1 MATALVLIVQTD
13 ARWFVALAAAVII
26 GRELTISALREWL
39 SETGMRAKV
48 KVSRL
53 GKTKTAFQMTGL
65 SFMIYQQDLWSLP
78 VYDIGLLLI
87 VIAAGLTL
95 WSMFDYWRAAWP
107 LLTSE

>member
-1 MATALVLIVQTD
+1 MSQALGT
-13 ARWFVALAAAVII
+13 RPGFFH
-26 GRELTISALREWL
+26 RPHRFHLTMLLTRYGVREWL
-39 SETGMRAKV
+39 SATGMRAKV

-53 GKTKTAFQMTGL
+53 GKTKTAFQMIGL
-65 SFMIYQQDLWSLP
+65 SFLIYQQDLWSLP
-78 VYDIGLLLI
+78 IYDIGLLLI